1 MDSQTPQGQG
11 LDQLYRIIDKLDQ
24 AIVKLADVSSD
35 IKQILAVHENR
46 LDQNE
51 IFMERSFVQLDA
63 VHSRV
68 SSLRDD
74 MNKESMMIMKEVNK
88 INEWRWQ
95 MVGASSVIASVVA
108 VIVSQLPI
116 M

>member
-11 LDQLYRIIDKLDQ
+11 LDQMYRIIDKLDQ

-51 IFMERSFVQLDA
+51 TIMERSFVQLDA

-68 SSLRDD
+68 SALRDD
-74 MNKESMMIMKEVNK
+74 MNKQSNLIMQEINDINK
-88 INEWRWQ
+88 WRWQ
-95 MVGASSVIASVVA
+95 MIGASAVVASVA
-108 VIVSQLPI
+108 TFVIGQLPLL
-116 M
+116 